1 MEAVDTENISEE
13 LVIFHCSPTM
23 AGLKAASL
31 FNCPVK
37 NNRTFLENIRE
48 MNRRLLPRGVRIV
61 PLKNMGKS
69 VLVYMYRP
77 DRLREDLGDSRARK
91 ILAERDYPVE
101 ETEKCI
107 VELVRRLEDGEAFPH
122 EIGLFLG
129 YPPEDVDGFI
139 RNGAAGAKCIG
150 TWKVYGN
157 VETAQR
163 KFVQYKAAY
172 CEVFRGLKPGG
183 IFCGCFYVKGENKR
197 SDWFVD
203 KIYTPK
209 GYFTP
214 PYETAGSLEMRLKGM
229 YRKAE
234 VKTVEGMAAFRCRKG
249 KADAQG

>member
-1 MEAVDTENISEE
+1 MDTENISEE
-13 LVIFHCSPTM
+13 LLIFHCSPTM
-23 AGLKAASL
+23 AGLKTGNL
-31 FNCPVK
+31 FNCPAK
-37 NNRTFLENIRE
+37 NNRMFLENIRE

-77 DRLREDLGDSRARK
+77 DRLREDLGDSEARK
-91 ILAERDYPVE
+91 ILAERDYPVG

-139 RNGAAGAKCIG
+139 RNCIV

-163 KFVQYKAAY
+163 KFAQYKKCTRLYWEA
-172 CEVFRGLKPGG
+172 FQKH
-183 IFCGCFYVKGENKR
+183 R
-197 SDWFVD
+197 SF
-203 KIYTPK
+203 
-209 GYFTP
+209 
-214 PYETAGSLEMRLKGM
+214 ERL
-229 YRKAE
+229 
-234 VKTVEGMAAFRCRKG
+234 VVVC
-249 KADAQG
+249 

>member
-23 AGLKAASL
+23 AGLKTGSL

-107 VELVRRLEDGEAFPH
+107 VELVRRLEDGKHFHMRLGCSSA
-122 EIGLFLG
+122 IRRRTWTGLSETARRG
-129 YPPEDVDGFI
+129 QSVSGHGRCTE
-139 RNGAAGAKCIG
+139 
-150 TWKVYGN
+150 TWKPHNASLHSTKN
-157 VETAQR
+157 VHACTGR
-163 KFVQYKAAY
+163 HSRNTV
-172 CEVFRGLKPGG
+172 RLTGL
-183 IFCGCFYVKGENKR
+183 
-197 SDWFVD
+197 
-203 KIYTPK
+203 
-209 GYFTP
+209 
-214 PYETAGSLEMRLKGM
+214 L
-229 YRKAE
+229 
-234 VKTVEGMAAFRCRKG
+234 
-249 KADAQG
+249 

>member
-1 MEAVDTENISEE
+1 M
-13 LVIFHCSPTM
+13 H
-23 AGLKAASL
+23 GLTIL
-31 FNCPVK
+31 K
-37 NNRTFLENIRE
+37 NGIDRTFLENIRE
-48 MNRRLLPRGVRIV
+48 MNRCLLPWGVRIV
-61 PLKNMGKS
+61 PLKNMRKS

-107 VELVRRLEDGEAFPH
+107 VELVRRLDDGEAFPH

-163 KFVQYKAAY
+163 KFAQYKKCTRLYWEA
-172 CEVFRGLKPGG
+172 FQKH
-183 IFCGCFYVKGENKR
+183 R
-197 SDWFVD
+197 SFD
-203 KIYTPK
+203 
-209 GYFTP
+209 
-214 PYETAGSLEMRLKGM
+214 RL
-229 YRKAE
+229 
-234 VKTVEGMAAFRCRKG
+234 VVRCS
-249 KADAQG
+249 